1 MAEPSLA
8 VVRPAAAWEENW
20 RQAIEG
26 AAEEA
31 EREAREAREM
41 EREMGRKDTILAVVL
56 FLLFKKKREDDVG
69 LRGNFCPLQDFLYR
83 RASWVGQDGWWRGR
97 KQGWRAMG

>member
-20 RQAIEG
+20 REAIEG

-41 EREMGRKDTILAVVL
+41 EREMGRKDTILAVVY
-56 FLLFKKKREDDVG
+56 FLSLRNRREDVDW
-69 LRGNFCPLQDFLYR
+69 
-83 RASWVGQDGWWRGR
+83 SGR
-97 KQGWRAMG
+97 KLLCPFQDSYIEERAG

>member
-41 EREMGRKDTILAVVL
+41 EREMGRKDTILAVVYFFCL
-56 FLLFKKKREDDVG
+56 RKREKMILDCEET
-69 LRGNFCPLQDFLYR
+69 LSFTRLLI
-83 RASWVGQDGWWRGR
+83 
-97 KQGWRAMG
+97 

>member
-1 MAEPSLA
+1 MRIDEGRTRGLMAEPSLA

-20 RQAIEG
+20 REAIEG

-41 EREMGRKDTILAVVL
+41 EREMGRKDTILAVVY
-56 FLLFKKKREDDVG
+56 FFCFKEMKRKMILDRE
-69 LRGNFCPLQDFLYR
+69 GNFVLSKTLI
-83 RASWVGQDGWWRGR
+83 
-97 KQGWRAMG
+97 

>member
-1 MAEPSLA
+1 MRIDEGRTRGLMAEPSLA

-69 LRGNFCPLQDFLYR
+69 L
-83 RASWVGQDGWWRGR
+83 
-97 KQGWRAMG
+97 

>member
-20 RQAIEG
+20 REAIEG

-41 EREMGRKDTILAVVL
+41 EREMGRKDTILAVV
-56 FLLFKKKREDDVG
+56 FYFFCKKKREDVG
-69 LRGNFCPLQDFLYR
+69 GNVFCVSLTRVLYR
-83 RASWVGQDGWWRGR
+83 RASWVGS
-97 KQGWRAMG
+97 KKC